1 MILATTKTRLLEYLD
16 YKGIT
21 KSEFY
26 RQTQIKRGLLDSD
39 KLSATVPDTTI
50 AKIIATYPDLNIIWL
65 ITGNGVMLR
74 TQAALEGNLIEYLK
88 EKDRKIEELLQENVR
103 VNIALDE
110 AKKPST
116 AASTSDQ
123 KHAG

>member
-26 RQTQIKRGLLDSD
+26 SQTQIKRGLLDSD
-39 KLSATVPDTTI
+39 KLSATVPDTAI
-50 AKIIATYPDLNIIWL
+50 AKIIATYPDLNIVWL

-74 TQAALEGNLIEYLK
+74 TQAASEGNLIEYLR

-116 AASTSDQ
+116 AASSSDK
-123 KHAG
+123 KHVG